1 MLLWTHE
8 DPRLSIKQVIQ
19 TCINKNQIKKKPKTS
34 NQDNVLWMN
43 IKNI

>member
-1 MLLWTHE
+1 MHG
-8 DPRLSIKQVIQ
+8 DPRLSIKQVIR
-19 TCINKNQIKKKPKTS
+19 TCRNKNQIKMKPKTS